1 MAKKIKKYQ
10 NPSGSL
16 QVGPAENAKIRRVE
30 FSPLPTM
37 SQSDVV
43 HAALVKEQ
51 KRALSTKDPGLAPIT
66 TYPSTKSPSTKSS
79 STFGGSVNTESNISG
94 SVGNVS
100 SIIGAANDFGSQF
113 IDQDPTKNP
122 TGYQAQQAIG
132 DALLKSGNPY
142 AMAAGAAFKTVSSI
156 AEATGGNTST
166 ITKDQASDLGI
177 GKGEKFLNNAL
188 GILLP
193 GAGWGVSKTV
203 EGQKSHVIDEMSNA
217 YADSVGDINRST
229 AMGGGKYI
237 FGQDTIQSSILSA
250 NRKNE
255 LLTNINLTNKMRKQ
269 SNYGQDLAQQNINR
283 YAGTNYMDMRVG
295 KQGMKFPELDDI
307 REMLKNRTIPEENIQ
322 KFADGGSIL
331 PQGKLHKELNHITE
345 INSDLGDLT
354 RKGIPVVTLNEG
366 GEIEQVAEIERDEWT
381 LSKEFTDRIEAL
393 WKDGSEEAM
402 IECGKLVCEELLR
415 NTQDSS
421 NILEKEEKDE

>member
-1 MAKKIKKYQ
+1 MSTDPLHNDRNGVRSKPLGSYKQAKLSAMEKAGFDGTAEEFAYTRKQYRQDKKEERTLHREG
-10 NPSGSL
+10 NPSFGQ
-16 QVGPAENAKIRRVE
+16 QVN
-30 FSPLPTM
+30 S
-37 SQSDVV
+37 
-43 HAALVKEQ
+43 ALTSKFAQGV
-51 KRALSTKDPGLAPIT
+51 
-66 TYPSTKSPSTKSS
+66 Y
-79 STFGGSVNTESNISG
+79 SG
-94 SVGNVS
+94 
-100 SIIGAANDFGSQF
+100 IGAANDFGSQF

-122 TGYQAQQAIG
+122 TGYQTQQAIG

-177 GKGEKFLNNAL
+177 GKGERFLNNAL

-193 GAGWGVSKTV
+193 GAGWGASKTV

-283 YAGTNYMDMRVG
+283 YAGTNYMDMRIG

-307 REMLKNRTIPEENIQ
+307 REMLKNRVIPEENVQ

-331 PQGKLHKELNHITE
+331 PTGKLHKELSHINE
-345 INSDLGDLT
+345 LGEQYEDLT
-354 RKGIPVVTLNEG
+354 RKGIPVVTLDENNE
-366 GEIEQVAEIERDEWT
+366 IQQVAEIEHSEIC
-381 LSKEFTDRIEAL
+381 LSKEVTDQLEAL
-393 WKDGSEEAM
+393 WKIGDENAM
-402 IECGKLVCEELLR
+402 IQAGKLITNELLY
-415 NTQDSS
+415 NT
-421 NILEKEEKDE
+421 KDENNVIWGDEKQKKNS

>member
-16 QVGPAENAKIRRVE
+16 QAGPAENAKIRRAE

-51 KRALSTKDPGLAPIT
+51 KRALSAKDPGLAPIT

-79 STFGGSVNTESNISG
+79 STFGGSVNTESNVGS
-94 SVGNVS
+94 SVGNVA

-122 TGYQAQQAIG
+122 TGYQTQQAIG

-177 GKGEKFLNNAL
+177 GKGERFLNNAL

-193 GAGWGVSKTV
+193 GAGWGASKTV

-295 KQGMKFPELDDI
+295 KRGMKFPELDDI
-307 REMLKNRTIPEENIQ
+307 REMLKNRVLPEENVQ

-381 LSKEFTDRIEAL
+381 LSKEFTDQIEAL
-393 WKDGSEEAM
+393 WKDGSEEAT

-421 NILEKEEKDE
+421 NILEKEESDE